1 MILNVVRVAKVVALL
16 AFVLPW
22 VAVSCQGVDLA
33 TASGIDLIQGKM
45 TANPEASQQMGAQMG
60 GLGGGMGDVSVSE
73 NPAAESPD
81 LGMNFFA
88 VGAAAL
94 IVIGLGLT
102 FMGGAKTAGR
112 NALVTSLVAAG
123 LVFGA
128 TWQFKEQIKAESA
141 ADEQASAADNPFGG
155 SGGMGGA
162 MAGEMIDSMVQY
174 RIGFWAV
181 LGALVVAAGAG
192 GVAMTSGGAS
202 AVRPD
207 SM

>member
-33 TASGIDLIQGKM
+33 TASGLDLIQGKM
-45 TANPEASQQMGAQMG
+45 TANPEASQQMASQMG
-60 GLGGGMGDVSVSE
+60 GLGGGMGDVSVNE

-88 VGAAAL
+88 VGAAAV
-94 IVIGLGLT
+94 IVIGLLLT
-102 FMGGAKTAGR
+102 FMGGAKSAGR
-112 NALVTSLVAAG
+112 NALLTSLVAAG

-141 ADEQASAADNPFGG
+141 ADQQASAADNPFGG
-155 SGGMGGA
+155 GMGEMGA
-162 MAGEMIDSMVQY
+162 DMIDAMIQY
-174 RIGFWAV
+174 RLGFWAV

-192 GVAMTSGGAS
+192 GIAMTSGGTA

>member
-1 MILNVVRVAKVVALL
+1 MILNIVRIGKVVALL

-45 TANPEASQQMGAQMG
+45 TANPEASQQMAAQMG
-60 GLGGGMGDVSVSE
+60 GLGGGMGDVSVNE
-73 NPAAESPD
+73 NPASESPD
-81 LGMNFFA
+81 LGMNYFA
-88 VGAAAL
+88 VGAAAV
-94 IVIGLGLT
+94 IVIGLLLT
-102 FMGGAKTAGR
+102 FMGGAKSAGR
-112 NALVTSLVAAG
+112 NALLTSVVAAA

-128 TWQFKEQIKAESA
+128 TWQFKEQIKAESMKDA
-141 ADEQASAADNPFGG
+141 EASAADNPLG
-155 SGGMGGA
+155 GGMGGMG
-162 MAGEMIDSMVQY
+162 MAGDMIDSMVQY
-174 RIGFWAV
+174 RIGFWLA

-192 GVAMTSGGAS
+192 GVAMSSGGAS

>member
-1 MILNVVRVAKVVALL
+1 MVLNVVRIAKVVALL

-33 TASGIDLIQGKM
+33 TASGLDLIQGKM
-45 TANPEASQQMGAQMG
+45 TANPEASQQMASQMG
-60 GLGGGMGDVSVSE
+60 GLGGDMGDVSVNE
-73 NPAAESPD
+73 NPAAKSPD

-88 VGAAAL
+88 VGAAAV
-94 IVIGLGLT
+94 IVIGLLLT
-102 FMGGAKTAGR
+102 FMGGAKSAGR
-112 NALVTSLVAAG
+112 NALLTSLLAAG

-128 TWQFKEQIKAESA
+128 TWQFKEQLKAESA
-141 ADEQASAADNPFGG
+141 SDQQASSADNPFGG
-155 SGGMGGA
+155 GE
-162 MAGEMIDSMVQY
+162 MAGIGADMIDAMIQY
-174 RIGFWAV
+174 RLGFWAV

-192 GVAMTSGGAS
+192 GVAMSGGGAS